1 MVDHHNPGGGHW
13 LAAGLSPQ
21 VSYQALLIF
30 IRCSKLNN
38 IWHNDIQWNIMQF
51 SCCNNFFKILLIL
64 QVQNVNRCFGP
75 NSPQIQMVSLTH
87 GGSYGSI
94 GSHGSYIDNFGIGSS
109 YGSYGDANNNMQ
121 TYFSPV
127 GPYGMNVQA
136 QIGVPFLGTSPDTRR
151 RPQRSHGSL
160 FGVSPT
166 GNLGPMSLG
175 ASPSAFTPPQMQI
188 TTVSPGKYSSSP
200 ARGSL
205 HGSSLGKAAA
215 VAQFNRRRAS
225 ENPGISTM
233 QLHESTAQH
242 WHRYHNEGNVSSQ
255 PDTYSHIQ
263 FSSRSSYPS
272 SNHSYRRQQMTDG
285 RGSGPSIN
293 SHLPHSI
300 HSTVNSTPLHSS
312 VVSGDK
318 HESISL
324 FPDPADWDPNY
335 RYLKPSYVDFCQMIL
350 QWQLYLLSSY
360 SSKFSV
366 FVQHSY
372 Q

>member
-1 MVDHHNPGGGHW
+1 
-13 LAAGLSPQ
+13 
-21 VSYQALLIF
+21 
-30 IRCSKLNN
+30 
-38 IWHNDIQWNIMQF
+38 MQF
-51 SCCNNFFKILLIL
+51 SCCNNLFYFYLKIQLTL

-75 NSPQIQMVSLTH
+75 NSPQFQMVSLSH
-87 GGSYGSI
+87 GGSYGSM

-136 QIGVPFLGTSPDTRR
+136 HIGVPFLGTSPDTRR

-175 ASPSAFTPPQMQI
+175 ASPSQFTPPCSQMQI

-225 ENPGISTM
+225 ENPGSSTM

-242 WHRYHNEGNVSSQ
+242 WQSYHNEGNLSSQ
-255 PDTYSHIQ
+255 PDTYSHVQ

-272 SNHSYRRQQMTDG
+272 SNHSYRRQQMSGG

-293 SHLPHSI
+293 SHLAHPI
-300 HSTVNSTPLHSS
+300 HSTINSIPSNSL
-312 VVSGDK
+312 VVSSDQ
-318 HESISL
+318 HESISML
-324 FPDPADWDPNY
+324 PDPADWDPNY
-335 RYLKPSYVDFCQMIL
+335 RYLKPSCVLIFAN
-350 QWQLYLLSSY
+350 
-360 SSKFSV
+360 
-366 FVQHSY
+366 
-372 Q
+372 